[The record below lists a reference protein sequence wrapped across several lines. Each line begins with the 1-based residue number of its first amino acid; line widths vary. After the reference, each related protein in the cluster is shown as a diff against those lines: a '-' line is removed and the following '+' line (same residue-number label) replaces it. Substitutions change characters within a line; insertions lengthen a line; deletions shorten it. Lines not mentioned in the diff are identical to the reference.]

1 MLPKHLKIYV
11 FTVSLSKR
19 VRQWQWWELFL
30 LGQVEEST
38 KLLFILFVFVEE
50 LRLLEIR
57 VPLLAPS

>member
-30 LGQVEEST
+30 LAQVEEST

-50 LRLLEIR
+50 LRLLEIC